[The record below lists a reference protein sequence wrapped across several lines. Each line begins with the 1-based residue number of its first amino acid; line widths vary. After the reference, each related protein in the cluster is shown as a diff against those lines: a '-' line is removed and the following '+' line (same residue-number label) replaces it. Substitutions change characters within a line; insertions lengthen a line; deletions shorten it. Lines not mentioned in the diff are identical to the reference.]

1 MAFNTNITPGNP
13 PLLWSNIDEA
23 FSRINENFDILV
35 ATIGT
40 GSGLIPINFETLDT
54 SVSPTVSDTY
64 SLGSSTKKWRNV
76 YTEEWSSV
84 GTSIFNGVWLGSA
97 QIKGIGS
104 SVDLPAGST
113 VNGDLIINPDK
124 TFFKS
129 AQVDNGDRVEANEF
143 SDTLNFLSGNG
154 ITMTVGSPGESIT
167 IANDGIVSINP
178 GTGISATTVSGVS
191 SIVNTGVV
199 SLDNIGSLP
208 SGRTPGAGIYVDSA
222 SGSNIKIT
230 NTGILGFDNSGF
242 GINVSV
248 DSSTGLATVNLS
260 TGVVATAAFRSI
272 VVTGTT
278 GQPTMNAD
286 SPADTLTINAGY
298 GIILN
303 SSDDPEILTVSVDP
317 EVDIKGSVFGTD
329 SSVIVD
335 AEDRKVYAD
344 LIGNVTGN
352 VVGNV
357 TGTASNATLADTA
370 TLANTIDITNT
381 NGLST
386 IYYPT
391 FVENRTTGQILR
403 GDVNLTYRTDTDTLT
418 AGSFVGNLTG
428 AVTGNIFTNLID
440 SADSSQIV
448 VTPLMRFSSDVVIEN
463 DLTVDNNI
471 QVPIIAATS
480 ITATVSKL
488 GKILENTNNLSG
500 ATGVVAHDCSSSQIF
515 RHTSIANNFTA
526 DFTNFELANDQATS
540 LTLIL
545 VQGGTAY
552 IPNAVRINGISQ
564 TILWQGSS
572 PPLGNTNKTDIVSF
586 SVINTAGSYAVFGQL
601 TSFGT

>member
-178 GTGISATTVSGVS
+178 GTGISATTVSGVA